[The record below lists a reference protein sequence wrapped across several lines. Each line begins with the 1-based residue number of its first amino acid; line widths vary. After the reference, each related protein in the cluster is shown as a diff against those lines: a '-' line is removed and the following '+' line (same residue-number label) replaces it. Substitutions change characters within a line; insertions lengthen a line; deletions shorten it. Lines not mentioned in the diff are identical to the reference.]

1 MSGSSPRWADLSA
14 LFQDLRYAFRSL
26 LRSPGFTA
34 VAALTLALGI
44 GANTAIFSVINA
56 VLLRPLSYEKPE
68 QLVSLRAR
76 FAASHHTEL
85 MSAPEYQDLQ
95 REVPAL
101 RDVAAI
107 WSISINLTGSDQPE
121 RIQAAAVSA
130 NYFKLLGVA
139 PVLGRDLVKADDNG
153 RLGYVELISW
163 DLWQQ
168 RFGGNPRVIGKTVRL
183 DDDPMTIIGVMPRGF
198 RHPVES
204 AASPTG
210 LWGPIALDNPDT
222 AYINNRSWRVFDIIG
237 RLQPDARLDDLR
249 AQLGTLAARLESRYP
264 NFYPQAAGWEVEAMP
279 LAERVVGDVKPAL
292 LVLLGAVGFVL
303 LIGCA
308 NVANLLLARS
318 TARDREIAI
327 RTALGGSRL
336 RLVRQLLTES
346 VVLAALGGLLGL
358 LLAMWGT
365 SALGHLAATYLP
377 RARDIGIDHQ
387 VLGFTAF
394 LILLTGLSF
403 GLIPALQA
411 SRPDL
416 QSVMKEGG
424 RGASAGRPRA
434 RVRGGLVVV
443 EVAVSLMLLAGA
455 GLLLRSFQQLIA
467 VDPGFNPGK
476 LLTAQVWLSW
486 PNEPEKGR
494 YFTDVQRRAFYEAV
508 FTAVR
513 RVPGVRDVA
522 AVSRLPFRG
531 HETLTFKIEGRPT
544 SSDKPL
550 PTAEGRLA
558 SPNYFKTMGIPIFQG
573 QGLSPLADSAS
584 NEEVMINRTMAET
597 YWTESPIGSRL
608 QIFGPDG
615 PWVTVVGVVGDVR
628 QVTPDQPARPE
639 FYLSSVRRPGQEM
652 SFIARTEGP
661 PERLATALTQAIHEV
676 DPEQPVFGIM
686 SMEKLLAS
694 ATAERRFS
702 LLLLL
707 LFASLALVLSSIG
720 IYGVMAYTTTQR
732 RHEIGIRMALGAR
745 SADVLNL
752 VIGQGMR
759 LVAIGLAVGLIAAW
773 ALSRVLVSQLY
784 GITARDPLTYLIV
797 ALLLGA
803 VALMATYLPARRA
816 TRVDPMLA
824 LRSE

>member
-1 MSGSSPRWADLSA
+1 MST
-14 LFQDLRYAFRSL
+14 LFLDLRYAVRSL

-44 GANTAIFSVINA
+44 GANTAIFGVVNA
-56 VLLRPLSYEKPE
+56 VLLRPLFYDKPE
-68 QLVSLRAR
+68 QLVSLRAKL
-76 FAASHHTEL
+76 AGNHSDL
-85 MSAPEYQDLQ
+85 ISAPEYQDLR

-107 WSISINLTGSDQPE
+107 WNISINLTGSDQPE

-130 NYFKLLGVA
+130 NYFKLLGVS
-139 PVLGRDLVKADDNG
+139 PVLGRDLTKADDNG

-163 DLWQQ
+163 DLWQR
-168 RFGGNPRVIGKTVRL
+168 RFAGSPGVIGKTVRV
-183 DDDPMTIIGVMPRGF
+183 DDDPMTIIGVMPPGF
-198 RHPVES
+198 RHVAES
-204 AASPTG
+204 ASSPTE

-222 AYINNRSWRVFDIIG
+222 AYINNRSWRVFDVFG
-237 RLQPDARLDDLR
+237 RLQPGATLDDLR
-249 AQLGTLAARLESRYP
+249 AQLGTLTARLASRYP
-264 NFYPQAAGWEVEAMP
+264 GVYPKAAGWEVEAVP
-279 LAERVVGDVKPAL
+279 LAERVVGNVKPAL

-318 TARDREIAI
+318 TIRDREIAI

-346 VVLAALGGLLGL
+346 LVLAALGGLLGL
-358 LLAMWGT
+358 LIAMWGT
-365 SALGHLAATYLP
+365 SALGQLAAAYLP
-377 RARDIGIDHQ
+377 RSREIGIDHW

-394 LILLTGLSF
+394 LILLTGVGF

-416 QSVMKEGG
+416 QSVMKEAG
-424 RGASAGRPRA
+424 RGASAGRPRG
-434 RVRGGLVVV
+434 RIRGGLVVV
-443 EVAVSLMLLAGA
+443 EIAVSLMLLAGA

-486 PNEPEKGR
+486 PNEPQKGR

-508 FTAVR
+508 FAAVR

-531 HETLTFKIEGRPT
+531 QELVTFKIEGRPT
-544 SSDKPL
+544 ASDEPL

-558 SPNYFKTMGIPIFQG
+558 SPNYFKTMGIPILRG

-584 NEEVMINRTMAET
+584 NEEVMINRTMAEKF
-597 YWTESPIGSRL
+597 WTGSPIGSRIQL
-608 QIFGPDG
+608 FGSEG

-639 FYLSSVRRPGQEM
+639 LYLSSLRRPGQEM

-661 PERLATALTQAIHEV
+661 PERLATALTQAIHQV

-686 SMEKLLAS
+686 PMDKLLAN

-707 LFASLALVLSSIG
+707 LFAGLALVLSSVG

-732 RHEIGIRMALGAR
+732 RHEIGVRMALGAK
-745 SADVLNL
+745 SGDVVNL
-752 VIGQGMR
+752 VLGQGMR
-759 LVAIGLAVGLIAAW
+759 LVAIGLGVGLIGAW
-773 ALSRVLVSQLY
+773 VLSRVLVSQLY
-784 GITARDPLTYLIV
+784 GITARDPVTYGAVVLLLAGV
-797 ALLLGA
+797 ALL
-803 VALMATYLPARRA
+803 ATYLPARRA
-816 TRVDPMLA
+816 TRVDPVLA